1 MDNTRLA
8 QARRAA
14 LSSLD
19 LLKLSLGT
27 TMSHTTTNHRDLDTL
42 PVSKLFWQ
50 YTIPSLAGMLATG
63 LYVVIDGTF
72 VGHFVGSHGLAAIA
86 LAYPL
91 VMMQVG
97 LGAML
102 SMGAAT
108 RIAILQGGGDYER
121 ARATLVAALALLALI
136 SLAIPLLGLTYLD
149 TLLQWL
155 QADKQ
160 PIVMAEARNYLQW
173 MLGGALFTMGQM
185 VATYLLRNDGRP
197 RLATLLMVIGS
208 LLNVVFN
215 YLFVGVLK
223 LGLAGSA
230 QATLLSESVVMLA
243 GLGYFFTRH
252 ARLRLRLA
260 NWQLDWRCCGPVLAL
275 GLSSLLMEFNLALLM
290 FAHNFQLLRWGTDLS
305 VAAYATAG
313 YSEALFTLVVHG
325 LAVGLQPLLS
335 HSTGAGRPERTRE
348 ALRYGLRVTMLLGL
362 TALAAVQLFPTLI
375 VRMYNSED
383 LALIAAGSHALRLHL
398 LAMPFDG
405 LVIIGIIALQAMALT
420 RAALLLTIGKTI
432 LLLPALWLLP
442 LWLKLDGVWLAMP
455 LVNLLLGTAAALAL
469 WGAFQRLKRQEN
481 LATAT

>member
-1 MDNTRLA
+1 
-8 QARRAA
+8 
-14 LSSLD
+14 
-19 LLKLSLGT
+19 
-27 TMSHTTTNHRDLDTL
+27 MSHTTTNHRDLDTL

-63 LYVVIDGTF
+63 LYVVIDGIF
-72 VGHFVGSHGLAAIA
+72 VGHFVGSHGLAAIS

-91 VMMQVG
+91 VMLQVG

-108 RIAILQGGGDYER
+108 RIAILQGGGDYAA
-121 ARATLVAALALLALI
+121 ARGTLVSALALLALI

-155 QADKQ
+155 QADQQ
-160 PIVMAEARNYLQW
+160 PAVMTEARNYLQW

-197 RLATLLMVIGS
+197 RLATLLMVVGS

-215 YLFVGVLK
+215 YLFVGVFK

-252 ARLRLRLA
+252 ARLRLRLSHLR
-260 NWQLDWRCCGPVLAL
+260 LDWRYCGPILAL

-348 ALRYGLRVTMLLGL
+348 ALRYGLRVTLLLGV
-362 TALAAVQLFPTLI
+362 TALAVVQLFPTLI

-383 LALIAAGSHALRLHL
+383 QALIAAGSHALRLHL

-405 LVIIGIIALQAMALT
+405 LVLVGILALQAMALT
-420 RAALLLTIGKTI
+420 RTALLLTVGKTL

-442 LWLKLDGVWLAMP
+442 LWLALDGVWLAMP
-455 LVNLLLGTAAALAL
+455 LVNFLLGTAAALAL
-469 WGAFQRLKRQEN
+469 WGALRRLKRE
-481 LATAT
+481 AGAPAAA